1 MGAEVKSME
10 VKKPQQ
16 STAAAGNV
24 FSFKRAREFVA
35 DIKSEI
41 QKITWTTREELMVYT
56 KIVVGA
62 TFAFGM
68 AIYFLDIII
77 QTVLGSLSYFL
88 HLISG

>member
-16 STAAAGNV
+16 TIAADRT
-24 FSFKRAREFVA
+24 FTLKRGQEFVA

-41 QKITWTTREELMVYT
+41 QKITWTSREELLVYT

-68 AIYFLDIII
+68 AIYMLDLMIQGTLSTLNFL
-77 QTVLGSLSYFL
+77 LN
-88 HLISG
+88 LISG